1 MTLAK
6 VSLQSI
12 LIPILKL
19 YEKASTS
26 KMFFSKS
33 CGSWLGSYENR
44 NDKLGNMKWS
54 QSLTKI
60 LVIHFGDSILNL
72 QKAGVGQFDPPMVPP
87 PSPHCAIFQREGEAL
102 IFYEF

>member
-44 NDKLGNMKWS
+44 NDKLGNMKWP

-72 QKAGVGQFDPPMVPP
+72 QKAGVGQFDPPVVPP
-87 PSPHCAIFQREGEAL
+87 PPPTVLSFRERVRP
-102 IFYEF
+102 